1 MTSINNSAAAM
12 LSYYGSQVSAQQS
25 TAAKPTGS
33 ESQGQSQTQTGSD
46 PLANLQRLARQMMAR
61 SEGGLLRAMAGSN
74 PAQASSNLQY
84 TAQGNAASAGIQLPD
99 VSRLDRDEAAKL
111 LEQVQ
116 KLVDADV
123 EKSVSFTGV
132 NGDKQTD
139 SLETYRQWLQAKGG
153 ISVYA

>member
-33 ESQGQSQTQTGSD
+33 ESQGQSQTQTGSG

-99 VSRLDRDEAAKL
+99 VSRLDRDE
-111 LEQVQ
+111 
-116 KLVDADV
+116 
-123 EKSVSFTGV
+123 
-132 NGDKQTD
+132 
-139 SLETYRQWLQAKGG
+139 
-153 ISVYA
+153 